1 MSSPIFQ
8 RIADELE
15 LPPDR
20 SEKLVRAMIQEI
32 RKRAKQGQGVR
43 IPNLGSF
50 SMEDGSLNFRP
61 EPSLARAVNQR
72 FEGLGDEPVALPE
85 IEESAQTGEGPTTI
99 TRGFDMDAWDPLETG
114 DGQEASSNPPT
125 AASGPDTDEFQAP
138 TEAPDTDEFE
148 VPAEVSSDE
157 EQREDEKSEFQP
169 AGVASA
175 ASRSTAHDRP
185 ASSSVE
191 ADRTAAATNPDSNS
205 RSASSASE
213 GGWASGRAATN
224 PAEGD
229 AASTSTTEAAS
240 EATSELASEPV
251 ESSPATSEESIWGRD
266 PESTSP
272 APDSDTPEPRAE
284 RDAATPRDEPED
296 LFDAESHE
304 TSEASGESATTTD
317 PEAGDS
323 KPSVWDADSSWDF
336 STVTS
341 SDVDDDDDD
350 SSSDPEKDSDANE
363 ADAVASDSSD
373 DDPQAV
379 SYRPPDAEEQLS
391 EYEESGRSIFDF
403 DDEAEQTKEA
413 PKTMKIS
420 AVDID
425 DGSDPE
431 RPENESSGSSG
442 LATTL
447 TVTFLVLLVSAGAW
461 IVLGQM
467 GIVPSPSRTLGLSE
481 GLTTAA
487 DAPADERTNASQAP
501 SAAPSSDNSSAA
513 DASPTAGSPASS
525 ETTNES
531 SAVGTTDRGPEG
543 SSSSSSTGFNRAQGG
558 YTIVV
563 ASRTSE
569 SQAQS
574 VVEQFR
580 RDLSDTNLPVDIVT
594 GSSGNVTRYRVGIGQ
609 FSSLSDA
616 RARLSQ
622 MQSRLPN
629 GSWPVQI
636 Q

>member
-32 RKRAKQGQGVR
+32 RKRAKEGQGVR

-50 SMEDGSLNFRP
+50 SMEGESLNFRP

-114 DGQEASSNPPT
+114 DGQEASSDPPT
-125 AASGPDTDEFQAP
+125 AGGGPDTDEFQAP

-157 EQREDEKSEFQP
+157 EEREGEKSEFQP
-169 AGVASA
+169 VGTASA

-191 ADRTAAATNPDSNS
+191 ADRTAAATNPDSDS

-213 GGWASGRAATN
+213 GGWASGKAATD

-229 AASTSTTEAAS
+229 AASTSTTTEAAS
-240 EATSELASEPV
+240 EAASEPA
-251 ESSPATSEESIWGRD
+251 ESSPATSEGSIGGRD
-266 PESTSP
+266 PASTTS
-272 APDSDTPEPRAE
+272 ASDSDTPEPRAE
-284 RDAATPRDEPED
+284 RDAATSRDEPED
-296 LFDAESHE
+296 PLDAESHD
-304 TSEASGESATTTD
+304 TSEASGEAATTTD

-341 SDVDDDDDD
+341 SDVDDGNDH
-350 SSSDPEKDSDANE
+350 SSSDPERDSDANE

-373 DDPQAV
+373 DDSQAV

-413 PKTMKIS
+413 PKTMRIS
-420 AVDID
+420 AVDVD

-481 GLTTAA
+481 GLTIAA

-501 SAAPSSDNSSAA
+501 SAAPSSDNSSTA

-525 ETTNES
+525 ETANES
-531 SAVGTTDRGPEG
+531 SAVGTADRGPEG
-543 SSSSSSTGFNRAQGG
+543 SSSSSSTGFNRAEGG

-580 RDLSDTNLPVDIVT
+580 RDLSGTNLPVDIVT

>member
-50 SMEDGSLNFRP
+50 SMEDGSLTFRP

-72 FEGLGDEPVALPE
+72 FEGLSDEPVALPE

-114 DGQEASSNPPT
+114 DGQEASSTPP
-125 AASGPDTDEFQAP
+125 AAGSGPDTDEFQAP

-157 EQREDEKSEFQP
+157 EERDDEKSDFQP

-175 ASRSTAHDRP
+175 ASGSTAHDRP

-205 RSASSASE
+205 RSARSASE
-213 GGWASGRAATN
+213 GGWASGRAATD

-229 AASTSTTEAAS
+229 TASTSTTPESAS
-240 EATSELASEPV
+240 ESASELASEPV
-251 ESSPATSEESIWGRD
+251 ESSPTSEGSIWGRD
-266 PESTSP
+266 PESPTS
-272 APDSDTPEPRAE
+272 ASDSDTPPPRAE
-284 RDAATPRDEPED
+284 RDAATSRDEPED
-296 LFDAESHE
+296 PVDAESHE
-304 TSEASGESATTTD
+304 TSEASGEAATTTN

-341 SDVDDDDDD
+341 SDVDEDDDD
-350 SSSDPEKDSDANE
+350 SSSDSEKDPDANE
-363 ADAVASDSSD
+363 VDAVASDSSD
-373 DDPQAV
+373 DDSQAV

-403 DDEAEQTKEA
+403 DDEDEQTKEA
-413 PKTMKIS
+413 PKTMKLS
-420 AVDID
+420 AVDVD

-431 RPENESSGSSG
+431 RPESESSGSSG

-487 DAPADERTNASQAP
+487 DAPADERTNARQAP
-501 SAAPSSDNSSAA
+501 SAAPSSDNSSTA

-525 ETTNES
+525 ETANES
-531 SAVGTTDRGPEG
+531 SAAGTADRGPEG
-543 SSSSSSTGFNRAQGG
+543 SSSSSSTGFNRSQGG

-569 SQAQS
+569 SQARS